1 MGYGGAPSWVVK
13 NRMQAQVNAGNNEI
27 YRLSS
32 RIKELESENETLK
45 KRVKELESELAKE

>member
-45 KRVKELESELAKE
+45 NA